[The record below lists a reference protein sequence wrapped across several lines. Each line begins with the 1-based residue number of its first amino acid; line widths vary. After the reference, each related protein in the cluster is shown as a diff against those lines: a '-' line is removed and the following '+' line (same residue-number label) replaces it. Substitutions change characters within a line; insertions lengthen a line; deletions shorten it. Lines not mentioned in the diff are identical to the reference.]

1 MFFALAA
8 VVSTG
13 AVIVALKDDTGEDG
27 EVGESQGIGAWPLG
41 AGGSAMWL
49 SAEGFPVEAGNK
61 ITLVEWVIAV
71 FLENISI

>member
-27 EVGESQGIGAWPLG
+27 EVGESQGIGA
-41 AGGSAMWL
+41 
-49 SAEGFPVEAGNK
+49 
-61 ITLVEWVIAV
+61 
-71 FLENISI
+71 